1 MCPQEMRLLEAAY
14 DGDVEGVS
22 GALETGVPVDVALPV
37 RPYTSCLY
45 IYTMEYSADTTYP
58 KKNHQ
63 ESSS

>member
-37 RPYTSCLY
+37 RPVTVYLMFVHTQWSIVLTWVHN
-45 IYTMEYSADTTYP
+45 ISL
-58 KKNHQ
+58 
-63 ESSS
+63 